1 MSVQKRKYGL
11 KYVFYLWCRTG
22 KIFMIVTFFIF
33 VNMCIVLC
41 TQVDAQCDKLAVV
54 VGQRRPSQVLSV

>member
-1 MSVQKRKYGL
+1 
-11 KYVFYLWCRTG
+11 
-22 KIFMIVTFFIF
+22 MIVTFFIF